1 MKVQR
6 AFVLSTAGIVGMALA
21 FAACGGS
28 TSASSSP
35 SSSSS
40 NNMFVLSEFTIV
52 PPANALHAGNVSI
65 TADNVGGE
73 VHELVIVR
81 AASAEA
87 LPMKAD
93 GSVDED
99 KIAAAD
105 KVGEID
111 KVAARSQQTK
121 TFDLTSGTYV
131 AFCNIVDTMMNTD
144 TTMMGSPTSMLNGTS
159 STMGGMGSG
168 TGHVHFAKG
177 MHITFTVQ

>member
-1 MKVQR
+1 M
-6 AFVLSTAGIVGMALA
+6 
-21 FAACGGS
+21 
-28 TSASSSP
+28 
-35 SSSSS
+35 
-40 NNMFVLSEFTIV
+40 LSEFTIV
-52 PPANALHAGNVSI
+52 PPTNALHAGSVPI

-81 AASAEA
+81 AATADA
-87 LPMKAD
+87 LPKKAD

-111 KVAARSQQTK
+111 KVAARSQQSQTL
-121 TFDLTSGTYV
+121 DLTSGTYV
-131 AFCNIVDTMMNTD
+131 AFCNIVDTMMSTN
-144 TTMMGSPTSMLNGTS
+144 SAS

-168 TGHVHFAKG
+168 TGHIHFVKG